1 VDIRLVSR
9 MRRSAPGDFRLLVK
23 PVTGWDDQKVV
34 NFAQIPFANELMLD
48 AMVAPAQSG
57 RAFKKLR
64 RQDMTARS
72 SKIRELGDALI
83 AEGYLTL
90 DEQAKA
96 LGLGRGTTWTI
107 LKGNH
112 KTSGLSADVINRM
125 LAAPQLPALVQAKI
139 LEYIDEKIA
148 SFYGHSNTQ
157 LRRFTAR
164 LSIKPAN
171 RTRRSGTKAD
181 KGDRELEKQFNR
193 DPSQLFA
200 FADEAA

>member
-1 VDIRLVSR
+1 
-9 MRRSAPGDFRLLVK
+9 MKA
-23 PVTGWDDQKVV
+23 
-34 NFAQIPFANELMLD
+34 
-48 AMVAPAQSG
+48 
-57 RAFKKLR
+57 
-64 RQDMTARS
+64 RQS

-83 AEGYLTL
+83 VEGYLTL

-96 LGLGRGTTWTI
+96 LGLGRSTTWTL

-112 KTSGLSADVINRM
+112 KTSGLSAGVINRM

-148 SFYGHSNTQ
+148 SFYGHNNTQ

-181 KGDRELEKQFNR
+181 KGD
-193 DPSQLFA
+193 PSQLFA